1 MTANLGP
8 ILGWRGKE
16 WSERWDLNPRPL
28 TPQISPA
35 KISSSYRLK
44 TERTPL
50 FRSRLIQVNL
60 GQPWAEVRV
69 PAAVK
74 RSSEINQMRS
84 PTMAFEGIDALSRF
98 VATPS
103 QEK

>member
-1 MTANLGP
+1 MTANIGP
-8 ILGWRGKE
+8 ILGGRGGK
-16 WSERWDLNPRPL
+16 WSERLDSNQRPL

-35 KISSSYRLK
+35 KISSSYKPK

-60 GQPWAEVRV
+60 GQPWAEVRF

-74 RSSEINQMRS
+74 RSSEINGMS
-84 PTMAFEGIDALSRF
+84 ALTMAFGAFESLLIIKE
-98 VATPS
+98 VPS
-103 QEK
+103 HA

>member
-1 MTANLGP
+1 MTESLGRNLGE
-8 ILGWRGKE
+8 RGGK
-16 WSERWDLNPRPL
+16 WSERLDSNQRPL

-35 KISSSYRLK
+35 IISSSYKPK

-69 PAAVK
+69 PAALK
-74 RSSEINQMRS
+74 PSCEINGLAS
-84 PTMAFEGIDALSRF
+84 LTMALGGIDRLWTNQE
-98 VATPS
+98 VPS
-103 QEK
+103 L

>member
-1 MTANLGP
+1 MTMNLGRN
-8 ILGWRGKE
+8 LGGRGGK
-16 WSERWDLNPRPL
+16 WSERLDSNQRPL

-35 KISSSYRLK
+35 IISSSYKPK

-74 RSSEINQMRS
+74 PSCEINGLAS
-84 PTMAFEGIDALSRF
+84 LTMALDAVEYLWTIEG
-98 VATPS
+98 TPS
-103 QEK
+103 P

>member
-8 ILGWRGKE
+8 ILGRRGGK
-16 WSERWDLNPRPL
+16 WSERLDSNQRPL

-35 KISSSYRLK
+35 KISSSYK
-44 TERTPL
+44 PKAERFYL
-50 FRSRLIQVNL
+50 FRSRLIQVNH

-74 RSSEINQMRS
+74 RSSEINGMS
-84 PTMAFEGIDALSRF
+84 ALTMAFGAIDALWINQE
-98 VATPS
+98 APS
-103 QEK
+103 L